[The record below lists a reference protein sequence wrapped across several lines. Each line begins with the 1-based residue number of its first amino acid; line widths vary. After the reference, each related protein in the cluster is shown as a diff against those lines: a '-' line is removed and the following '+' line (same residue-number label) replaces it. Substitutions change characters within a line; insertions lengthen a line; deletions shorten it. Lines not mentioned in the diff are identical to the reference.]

1 MSHLIPEVA
10 LPSPATPTDPMTP
23 TDVVRLY
30 VEFQP
35 RLERMVRGCV
45 RAPAPVL
52 EDACQ
57 AAWMA
62 LIGNRERVDL
72 ARAPG
77 WLVQT
82 AVHEA
87 LRLMWLEDRE
97 DSLECELEGRA
108 GLPDLATDPGPEDR
122 VMGWQRVD
130 SLTRLPVRQQRLIW
144 LRALGLSYEE
154 MASYERCS
162 GRTVRRQL
170 ERAGQAVR
178 TLDAEDGIYSTA
190 A

>member
-1 MSHLIPEVA
+1 MSQTP
-10 LPSPATPTDPMTP
+10 LPLTDL
-23 TDVVRLY
+23 VRLY

-45 RAPAPVL
+45 RPPGPVL

-62 LIGNRERVDL
+62 LLRNRERVDL

-97 DSLECELEGRA
+97 DSLECELEERA
-108 GLPDLATDPGPEDR
+108 GFPDVGSIPGPEDR
-122 VMGWQRVD
+122 LMGWQRVH
-130 SLTRLPVRQQRLIW
+130 SLTRLPERQRRLIW

-154 MASYERCS
+154 MASHEACT

-170 ERAGQAVR
+170 ERARRALR
-178 TLDAEDGIYSTA
+178 RLDTQDEVYSRA

>member
-1 MSHLIPEVA
+1 MSH
-10 LPSPATPTDPMTP
+10 PTHEDPMTS

-35 RLERMVRGCV
+35 RLQRMVSGCV
-45 RAPAPVL
+45 RPPAPVL

-62 LIGNRERVDL
+62 LIGNRERVEL

-87 LRLMWLEDRE
+87 LRLIALADRE
-97 DSLECELEGRA
+97 NSLDLELEERA
-108 GLPDLATDPGPEDR
+108 VFPDLGTVPGPEDR
-122 VMGWQRVD
+122 VMGWQRVH
-130 SLTRLPVRQQRLIW
+130 SLARLPVRQQRLIW

-154 MASYERCS
+154 MASHEHCT

-170 ERAGQAVR
+170 ERAGRALR
-178 TLDAEDGIYSTA
+178 RLDAEDGVYSTA